1 MIVSIEKKEISTQS
15 YTQVDW
21 RATVRKLGAV
31 MCLIL
36 VYCSY
41 NVQFYKSDVQCT
53 TYIAATADNYIGMLV
68 YILAW
73 LCQVCFFQ
81 GIFFRGKTEKL
92 HIASLFLTRNYEIHN
107 ISLQFNL
114 SVFKHVHNVLSL

>member
-36 VYCSY
+36 VYCSD

-68 YILAW
+68 YLHGSAKSAFFKASFFGGRPKNCILQAY
-73 LCQVCFFQ
+73 F
-81 GIFFRGKTEKL
+81 
-92 HIASLFLTRNYEIHN
+92 
-107 ISLQFNL
+107 
-114 SVFKHVHNVLSL
+114 